1 MITDSLKIDPVAETQ
16 RLVSGLR
23 ESVHKVLRKR
33 GAVVGISGGV
43 DSSVAL
49 SLCVRAF
56 GPERVVALMLP
67 EKDSSPESERLAR
80 ALAAGLGVEP
90 LKEDITAALEGFGC
104 YRRRDEAIR
113 RVFDEY
119 DPAVGYKAK
128 IVLASNLLAEGSLNV
143 FQVTILR
150 PDGQALT
157 KLLPTREFL
166 QIVAA
171 SNFKQRTRM
180 AFLYHHA
187 ERNNYAVIGT
197 ENKNEHEQGFV
208 VKFGDSGVDVRLL
221 GHLYKSQI
229 YQLASFLGVPEAIR
243 QRPPTSDTYS
253 APCTQE
259 EFFFRVPFELNDR
272 LLNLAEGGAMDQG
285 PPKSWDSR
293 RRNWSERWP
302 TLRPSAGPRSTCE
315 PPQLSFGVEA
325 RKARITDEGF
335 AFHIMKGTASV
346 IRMKILIITSE
357 FPPEPQTQSR
367 MALDVATALAS
378 HGHDVQVVCP
388 YPSRPAGV
396 RVL

>member
-1 MITDSLKIDPVAETQ
+1 VNMSLITHSLKIEPAAETQ
-16 RLVSGLR
+16 QLVSGLR
-23 ESVHKVLRKR
+23 ESVFKVLRKR
-33 GAVVGISGGV
+33 GVVVGISGGV

-67 EKDSSPESERLAR
+67 EMDSSPESEQLAR

-104 YRRRDEAIR
+104 YCRRDEAIR

-157 KLLPTREFL
+157 KLLPAREFL

-187 ERNNYAVIGT
+187 ELNNYAVIGT
-197 ENKNEHEQGFV
+197 ANKNEHEQGFF

-272 LLNLAEGGAMDQG
+272 LLNLAEGGTMDNGTAQELG
-285 PPKSWDSR
+285 LSEGQLQRALADIRSKRRATEYLRTPPI
-293 RRNWSERWP
+293 E
-302 TLRPSAGPRSTCE
+302 LRPGN
-315 PPQLSFGVEA
+315 PQGQ
-325 RKARITDEGF
+325 R
-335 AFHIMKGTASV
+335 
-346 IRMKILIITSE
+346 
-357 FPPEPQTQSR
+357 
-367 MALDVATALAS
+367 
-378 HGHDVQVVCP
+378 HG
-388 YPSRPAGV
+388 
-396 RVL
+396 